1 VRSRLEG
8 ILLTATIACAAAWAD
23 GPPVTPVAA
32 APGPVAPSPQEVRAA
47 VATLRTDPNL
57 GGEKKIKSLH
67 WTTSSEKESD
77 PTPVPNWFLGFLEFL
92 SRFSSLLLWAAGAV
106 LVAISIVWIGRAL
119 STRVSAAPIPSPKVS
134 RVRGMDISPESL
146 PADIGAAAL
155 SLLEAGRNR
164 DALSLLYRGALSR
177 AVHRYGVTI
186 GESYTEGEALRAVNG
201 TLDPPRAA
209 YIADLIATWQRA
221 VYAGEAVMHDSVARL
236 CRTFMPTLDGAAA

>member
-1 VRSRLEG
+1 MRQ
-8 ILLTATIACAAAWAD
+8 I
-23 GPPVTPVAA
+23 
-32 APGPVAPSPQEVRAA
+32 
-47 VATLRTDPNL
+47 
-57 GGEKKIKSLH
+57 
-67 WTTSSEKESD
+67 
-77 PTPVPNWFLGFLEFL
+77 
-92 SRFSSLLLWAAGAV
+92 AGAV